1 MSDPVWS
8 EQFRIAA
15 KQWVALDSAAN
26 LLEETKSAYLSQMMQ
41 KSGDIPA
48 SHAER
53 NSKASP
59 EWTGFI
65 TKMVKAREDAN
76 LAKVRCEFLRMK
88 FNEWQSAEA
97 NARSEKRL

>member
-15 KQWVALDSAAN
+15 KQWVALDAAAN

-41 KSGDIPA
+41 KRGDVPV

-53 NSKASP
+53 DAKASF
-59 EWTGFI
+59 EWTDFI